1 MTKFLFNPPTTAFY
15 FKVKIGNSYFS
26 FKEASGLNSELEV
39 EVLNEG
45 GSTVPITLPKGRKNQ
60 NLVLKRAL
68 NPVNGDDLEWFLK
81 IFGEGGG
88 VQKVQ
93 TRDIL
98 IELLNDNGQ
107 PMYTWHCKRAYP
119 IKWEMD
125 GLDAEKNSVLIE
137 SIEFAYID
145 IIRIPSAKLRE

>member
-1 MTKFLFNPPTTAFY
+1 MAKVLFFPPPTAFY
-15 FKVKIGNSYFS
+15 FKVKIGNVYFS
-26 FKEASGLNSELEV
+26 FKEVSGLNTELEV
-39 EVLNEG
+39 EILNEG

-68 NPVNGDDLEWFLK
+68 NPVSGEDLNWFLD

-88 VQKVQ
+88 VQKIK
-93 TRDIL
+93 THDIL
-98 IELLNDNGQ
+98 IELLN
-107 PMYTWHCKRAYP
+107 PKEEPVYTWHCKRAYP

-137 SIEFAYID
+137 SIEFAYAD
-145 IIRIPSAKLRE
+145 IIRIPNAIIAE